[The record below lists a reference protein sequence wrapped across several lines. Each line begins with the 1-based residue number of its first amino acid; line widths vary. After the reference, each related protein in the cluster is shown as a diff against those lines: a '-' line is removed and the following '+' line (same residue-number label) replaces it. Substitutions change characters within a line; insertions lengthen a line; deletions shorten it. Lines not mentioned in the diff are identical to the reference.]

1 MEPSL
6 HDGQYLLVNKAL
18 FFQIN
23 LQSLSKFI
31 PFIDPGAEPRRFLFR
46 APQRG
51 DVVVFRFPRDPE
63 RDFIKRIIAVPGD
76 TVEVVEGVVSVNGAQ
91 LTEQYVANP
100 AHYDFER
107 QVVPEKSYFVLGD
120 NRNNSFD
127 SHAWGFLPEE
137 NIIGQAM
144 FSYWPLSE
152 LGGVSNRSLDLGF
165 ISTPFP

>member
-1 MEPSL
+1 MRRLGWELAQTLVLAALIFFAVRAVAQNFRVEGSSMEPSL

-63 RDFIKRIIAVPGD
+63 RDFIKADHRRAG
-76 TVEVVEGVVSVNGAQ
+76 
-91 LTEQYVANP
+91 
-100 AHYDFER
+100 
-107 QVVPEKSYFVLGD
+107 
-120 NRNNSFD
+120 
-127 SHAWGFLPEE
+127 
-137 NIIGQAM
+137 
-144 FSYWPLSE
+144 
-152 LGGVSNRSLDLGF
+152 
-165 ISTPFP
+165 